1 MTPPPLLNF
10 LLYFGLA
17 LACWGLAIAVYV
29 RITPYREFALVRQG
43 NLAAACS
50 LSGAALGLALPLA
63 SLVLH
68 AVGVADFL
76 VWTGIALTAQLG
88 LWVALRTLVFRDL
101 SQAIAEGQAS
111 VGLVVGAFSIGLG
124 GINAACLS
132 Y

>member
-10 LLYFGLA
+10 LLYFTVA
-17 LACWGLAIAVYV
+17 LACWAVAIAVYV
-29 RITPYREFALVRQG
+29 RLTPYREFTLVKAG
-43 NLAAACS
+43 NIAAACS

-68 AVGVADFL
+68 AVSVADFL

-88 LWVALRTLVFRDL
+88 LWAVLRALVFRNL
-101 SQAIAEGQAS
+101 SQAIVDGQVS
-111 VGLVVGAFSIGLG
+111 VGLVVGVFSIGLG

>member
-10 LLYFGLA
+10 LLYFGVA
-17 LACWGLAIAVYV
+17 LACWAAAIALYV
-29 RITPYREFALVRQG
+29 RLTPYREFTLVQQG

-68 AVGVADFL
+68 AVDLRDFL
-76 VWTGIALTAQLG
+76 GWTLVALTAQLG
-88 LWVALRTLVFRDL
+88 LWVALRSLVFRNL
-101 SQAIAEGQAS
+101 SQAIMAGQTS
-111 VGLVVGAFSIGLG
+111 VGLVMGAFSVGLG
-124 GINAACLS
+124 ALNAACLS